1 MDAPATQSNPLSE
14 IVPDEIYER
23 LDEHNLLNE
32 KSVRNYRMRKRF
44 QELRDEDVAAYD
56 AIERIREEHA
66 YLQFDTVRKI
76 VYNLI
81 G

>member
-1 MDAPATQSNPLSE
+1 MEAPATQSNPLGE
-14 IVPDEIYER
+14 LVPDDIYER

-44 QELRDEDVAAYD
+44 QELRDQDVAAYD

-66 YLQFDTVRKI
+66 YLQFDTIRKI